1 MTEKK
6 LDYLSPETEALIVK
20 FEGVICESQT
30 GEQVEE
36 QVTWPGSNGWS

>member
-20 FEGVICESQT
+20 FEGVICESI
-30 GEQVEE
+30 
-36 QVTWPGSNGWS
+36 PGSNIDPFEYDDDPLSV

>member
-20 FEGVICESQT
+20 FEGVICYSQ
-30 GEQVEE
+30 
-36 QVTWPGSNGWS
+36 NGDTQTEYYQSIDGGDL